1 MERYSDMEYLAI
13 DIGGSSIKYAILDEN
28 INFIDRGSTP
38 TPMDSIENF
47 MDTIFSLY
55 DKYSHNISGIAIS
68 MPGIID
74 SKNGLAI
81 TGGALTYIQNM
92 NIVEMLHRHCNLP
105 VVIGNDAKC
114 AAYAEV
120 GYGSLKDVND
130 AVVIILGTGIGGCI
144 IKDRKVHNGKNFA
157 AGEFS
162 SIKTDAK
169 KGYELYQH
177 WCYIN
182 GICGLLKLVQ
192 QYLATDTVYSGK
204 EIFDM
209 ANSGN
214 SKVIDAIDKFSEY
227 IAIQIYNLQA
237 IYDPERVA
245 IGGGI
250 SSQPLLIELIQKNID
265 KITVAA
271 KIMGFPIAK
280 ADVVPCK
287 FRNDANLL
295 GAYYQLIEYIH

>member
-1 MERYSDMEYLAI
+1 MKYLAV

-28 INFIDRGSTP
+28 VNFIERGTTP
-38 TPMDSIENF
+38 TPLESIEQF
-47 MDTIFSLY
+47 TTTIASLY
-55 DKYSHNISGIAIS
+55 DKFDNISAMAIS

-74 SKNGLAI
+74 SQKGFAY
-81 TGGALTYIQNM
+81 TGGSLTYIKDM
-92 NIVEMLHRHCNLP
+92 NIVDILQKHCNVP
-105 VVIGNDAKC
+105 IVIGNDAKC

-130 AVVIILGTGIGGCI
+130 AVVIILGTGIGGCL

-162 SIKTDAK
+162 SIKTNCE
-169 KGYELYQH
+169 KGYDLYQH
-177 WCYIN
+177 WCFIN
-182 GICGLLKLVQ
+182 GIIGLLKLVQ
-192 QYLATDTVYSGK
+192 HNLQTDVDYSGK
-204 EIFDM
+204 EIFEM

-214 SKVIDAIDKFSEY
+214 QKVIDAIDKFSEN

-237 IYDPERVA
+237 IYDPEKVA

-250 SSQPLLIELIQKNID
+250 SSQPLLIELIDKHVD
-265 KITVAA
+265 KITQAA
-271 KIMGFPIAK
+271 QKMYFPIQK
-280 ADVVPCK
+280 AVVVPCK

-295 GAYYQLIEYIH
+295 GAYYQLIESLK